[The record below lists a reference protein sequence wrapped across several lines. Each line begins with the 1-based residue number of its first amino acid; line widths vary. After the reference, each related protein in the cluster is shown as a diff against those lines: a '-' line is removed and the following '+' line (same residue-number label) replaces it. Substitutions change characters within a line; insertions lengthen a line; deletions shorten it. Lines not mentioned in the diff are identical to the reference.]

1 MVHLENDYNIET
13 SATSFRKGNGD
24 RWDYETLFSLPMF
37 CYDEDTYKTK
47 ILMERGDG
55 GMADIYGS
63 TCEYVYKATN
73 HLIIIL

>member
-13 SATSFRKGNGD
+13 NATSFCKGNGD
-24 RWDYETLFSLPMF
+24 RWDYEALFSLPMF

-47 ILMERGDG
+47 ILMEKGDG
-55 GMADIYGS
+55 MANIYES
-63 TCEYVYKATN
+63 TRKYVSKAT